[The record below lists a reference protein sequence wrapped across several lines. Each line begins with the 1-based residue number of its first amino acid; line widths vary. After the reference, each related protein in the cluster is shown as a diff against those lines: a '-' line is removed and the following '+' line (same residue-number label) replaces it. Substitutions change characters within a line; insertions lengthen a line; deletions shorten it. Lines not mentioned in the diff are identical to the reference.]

1 MPASVDPRT
10 PVIVGA
16 GQLSRR
22 PSSFDDSVEPA
33 DMMAEALRLAQ
44 DDSKAT
50 ASLLERADSVR
61 TIGVLSWRYADPAGE
76 VARRVGASNVRDLAV
91 TATGGN
97 GPQWLLN
104 RTAGEIARGDLDV
117 CLIAGAEAM
126 YTRLRARSAGAHLD
140 WTPLADGATSPAR
153 LLGDEKRGSNDA
165 EGAVGL
171 LAPPVVYPL
180 FENALRA
187 ANGETI
193 DEHQRVIAGLWS
205 RFSEVA
211 ATNPHAWLPVAKTPD
226 EIGTPSPDNRMVSF
240 PYTKLLNANMQV
252 DQSAALILCSYDAAR
267 AAGVPDDRM
276 VFPVSGADANDH
288 WYVSNRWDLHS
299 SPAIAAA
306 GRAALGAIG
315 TTGGGIDDVAFVD
328 LYSCFPAAVQIGA
341 RALGLPLDDP
351 SRPLTL
357 TGGLTFAGG
366 PGNNYVTHSIAT
378 LVERLR
384 SAPSS
389 TLGLVTGLGWY
400 VTKHSVG
407 VYSSSPPG
415 AGRSFVTIDAQP
427 QVDALPRRELTAD
440 AEGPVVVE
448 TYTVTYDRDGTPAN
462 GIAACL
468 LPDGS
473 RTWATT
479 TEPYDLD
486 AMTTSPFIG
495 HHAVVDD
502 GRLLTHLD

>member
-1 MPASVDPRT
+1 MSASVDPRT
-10 PVIVGA
+10 PVVVGA

-22 PSSFDDSVEPA
+22 PSSFDDAIEPA

-76 VARRVGASNVRDLAV
+76 VARRVGAARARDLAV

-97 GPQWLLN
+97 GPQWLVN
-104 RTAGEIARGDLDV
+104 RTAGEIARGELDV

-140 WTPLADGATSPAR
+140 WTPLADATSSPAR
-153 LLGDEKRGSNDA
+153 LLGDEKPGSNDT

-187 ANGETI
+187 ATGETI
-193 DEHQRVIAGLWS
+193 EEHQRTIAGLWS

-211 ATNPHAWLPVAKTPD
+211 AANPHAWLPVAKTPD
-226 EIGTPSPDNRMVSF
+226 EIATPSPDNRMVSF

-252 DQSAALILCSYDAAR
+252 DQSAALILCSYGAAR

-306 GRAALGAIG
+306 GRAALGAVG
-315 TTGGGIDDVAFVD
+315 AGIDDVAFVD

-351 SRPLTL
+351 TRPLTL

-366 PGNNYVTHSIAT
+366 PGNDYVTHSIAT

-384 SAPSS
+384 SAPPS

-407 VYSSSPPG
+407 VYSSSPPEQPFR
-415 AGRSFVTIDAQP
+415 AVDAQAD
-427 QVDALPRRELTAD
+427 VDALPRRELAPD

-448 TYTVTYDRDGTPAN
+448 THTVTYDRDGTPAN

-479 TEPYDLD
+479 TEPYDLE

-495 HHAVVDD
+495 HHAVVEDR
-502 GRLLTHLD
+502 RLVTHLD